1 VINLKKILSGNEAVA
16 RGVYEASVHF
26 ASAYPG
32 TPSTEILQNISTYKE
47 VYAEWA
53 PNEKVALETAIGAS
67 IVGGRSFA
75 AMKHV
80 GVNVAADPLF
90 TFAYTGVTGGCVLV
104 TADEPGMHSSQ
115 NEQDNRNHA
124 KFAKIPMLEP
134 SNSQESLDMIVDAYE
149 LSEKYDS
156 IILFRMTTRVCHSK
170 SLVKLGER
178 KEVKLIPYEK
188 NFGKYVAVPA
198 IGRKLRI
205 KVEERMKLLKE
216 YSETSQ
222 WNYEI
227 DNKSTIG
234 VISSGIAFEYAN
246 EAFGDTVSYLKLGF
260 TNPLP
265 ANLISDFCDKYSKI
279 YIIEEN
285 DPYIEEFAQTL
296 GKDVI
301 GKELFPFTGEM
312 TPDVIRRAAL
322 SENYKGVE
330 INEELFVGRPPT
342 FCTGCPHRG
351 FFYELGKKRKK
362 IIVAGDIGCY
372 SLAVGE
378 PYNMMD
384 TLICMGASFSTGHG
398 MQKIMQMKNDDDR
411 RIVTVMGDSTFFH
424 TGINSLINT
433 VYNKGNTINVILD
446 NRITGMTG
454 QQDNPGTGLNLAQ
467 ETSTIMDIEAIV
479 KAIGISNV
487 RRVNPNDLQETKDAI
502 NWALE
507 LQETSVIITDWPCK
521 LKKRYNDDDY
531 LKYDKMWQTK
541 DMVIQDK
548 CVGCKACLRSGCA
561 SLVFDSDKKKVS
573 INPNTCVGC
582 DVCLQICP
590 YDAIVKDDKYV

>member
-1 VINLKKILSGNEAVA
+1 MKKILSGNEAVA

-32 TPSTEILQNISTYKE
+32 TPSTEILQNISTYKD

-115 NEQDNRNHA
+115 NEQDNRNYA

-156 IILFRMTTRVCHSK
+156 LILFRMTTRVCHSK
-170 SLVKLGER
+170 SLVEFGER

-205 KVEERMKLLKE
+205 KLEERMNVLKE
-216 YSETSQ
+216 YSETSK
-222 WNYEI
+222 WNYEV
-227 DNKSTIG
+227 DNNSKIG

-246 EAFGDTVSYLKLGF
+246 EAFGETVSYLKLGF

-265 ANLISDFCDKYSKI
+265 KNLISNFCDKYEKV

-285 DPYIEEFAQTL
+285 DPYIEEFAKML
-296 GKDVI
+296 GKEVI
-301 GKELFPFTGEM
+301 GKDLFPFTGEM

-330 INEELFVGRPPT
+330 LNEELFVGRPPT

-398 MQKIMQMKNDDDR
+398 MQKIMEMKDDDDR

-454 QQDNPGTGLNLAQ
+454 QQDNPGTGLNLSQ
-467 ETSTIMDIEAIV
+467 ESSIIMDIEAIV
-479 KAIGISNV
+479 KAIGIKNV

-521 LKKRYNDDDY
+521 LKKKYNEDDY

-541 DMVIQDK
+541 DKVLEEI

-561 SLVFDSDKKKVS
+561 SLIFDADKKKVS

>member
-1 VINLKKILSGNEAVA
+1 MKKILSGNEAVA

-26 ASAYPG
+26 AAAYPG
-32 TPSTEILQNISTYKE
+32 TPSTEILQNISKYKE
-47 VYAEWA
+47 IYAEWA

-80 GVNVAADPLF
+80 GLNVAADPLF
-90 TFAYTGVTGGCVLV
+90 TFSYTGVTGGCVLV

-115 NEQDNRNHA
+115 NEQDNRNYA

-134 SNSQESLDMIVDAYE
+134 SNSQEALDMVVDAYD

-156 IILFRMTTRVCHSK
+156 VILFRMTTRVCHSK
-170 SLVKLGER
+170 SLVEMGER

-188 NFGKYVAVPA
+188 NFAKYVAVPA
-198 IGRKLRI
+198 IGRKLRL
-205 KVEERMKLLKE
+205 KVEDRMNTLKD
-216 YSETSQ
+216 YSETSK
-222 WNYEI
+222 WNYVI
-227 DNKSTIG
+227 DNKSKIG
-234 VISSGIAFEYAN
+234 VISSGIAFEYSN

-265 ANLISDFCDKYSKI
+265 ANLISDFCDKHEKVYV
-279 YIIEEN
+279 IEEN
-285 DPYIEEFAQTL
+285 DPYIEDFAKMH
-296 GKDVI
+296 GKNVI

-322 SENYKGVE
+322 SENYEGVE

-384 TLICMGASFSTGHG
+384 SIICMGASFSTGHG
-398 MQKIMQMKNDDDR
+398 MQKIMEMKHDDDR
-411 RIVTVMGDSTFFH
+411 RVVTVMGDSTFFH

-454 QQDNPGTGLNLAQ
+454 QQDNPGTGLSLSEEA
-467 ETSTIMDIEAIV
+467 TVIMDIEAIV
-479 KAIGISNV
+479 KAIGIKNV
-487 RRVNPNDLQETKDAI
+487 RRVNPNNLQETKDAI

-507 LQETSVIITDWPCK
+507 LEDTSVIITDWPCK
-521 LKKRYNDDDY
+521 LKKKYNEDDY
-531 LKYDKMWQTK
+531 AKYDKMWQTK
-541 DMVIQDK
+541 DKVIEDL

-561 SLVFDSDKKKVS
+561 SLVFDPDKKKVS

-590 YDAIVKDDKYV
+590 YDAIVKDDKHV